1 MTPNEVNGSL
11 AGRTALLIGGGGGLG
26 VASAIA
32 FAREGAAVVVADINE
47 ELAAGAA
54 AAVGEAGGESWST
67 GIDVLVDGSVDAL
80 VAEVVQRY
88 GRLDIVHNLTSTTV
102 LSPSVDLSTADFER
116 VFRTTVIGQFNGA
129 RAAARHMME
138 SNTGGSI
145 INMTSIAG
153 HGGFPQRAAYSAS
166 AAAIVNLTR
175 TLGVEWAP
183 HRIRVNAIAPAWIM
197 TDALKHY
204 NEQFPGV
211 LDFDALRE
219 RIPMGR
225 FGEPDEIAG
234 VAVFLASDSS
244 SFITGTTIL
253 ADGGVVAYVGP
264 ANKPAG
270 R

>member
-1 MTPNEVNGSL
+1 MTPNG
-11 AGRTALLIGGGGGLG
+11 
-26 VASAIA
+26 
-32 FAREGAAVVVADINE
+32 
-47 ELAAGAA
+47 
-54 AAVGEAGGESWST
+54 
-67 GIDVLVDGSVDAL
+67 
-80 VAEVVQRY
+80 
-88 GRLDIVHNLTSTTV
+88 
-102 LSPSVDLSTADFER
+102 
-116 VFRTTVIGQFNGA
+116 
-129 RAAARHMME
+129 
-138 SNTGGSI
+138 
-145 INMTSIAG
+145 
-153 HGGFPQRAAYSAS
+153 
-166 AAAIVNLTR
+166 
-175 TLGVEWAP
+175 P

-204 NEQFPGV
+204 SEQFPGV